1 MTGKVL
7 WVTSGSALMTVWFIT
22 SGFCDLAVGARVS
35 TRKVRGVR
43 PLLAIALVLALAGP
57 ASAARTPLPATVLV
71 TVFVGENATRTMPQ
85 ALWRKL
91 ASEYV
96 GARSVTAEDGPALA
110 DDARCRSAHALYAV
124 LATFERATRLPGL
137 AQDTDRAYAVAR
149 FTVRN
154 CVTGAVLPT
163 KTVRLESDPLSEAD
177 RGDFEPNAERT
188 WERSVRAM
196 LARNPLAF
204 TPATGPAGTGPPA
217 GAVARIIRIE
227 GAVVFL
233 DGGKFTVNQVLRVF
247 ADKDA
252 RPRAEPIELVVLDVS
267 GKYAQCSVI
276 GNLTPRVGDYV
287 EPAPK

>member
-1 MTGKVL
+1 
-7 WVTSGSALMTVWFIT
+7 
-22 SGFCDLAVGARVS
+22 
-35 TRKVRGVR
+35 VR
-43 PLLAIALVLALAGP
+43 PLLAAVLVLALATPVAP
-57 ASAARTPLPATVLV
+57 AAAAQRPSLPATVLV

-96 GARSVTAEDGPALA
+96 SARTVTAEDGPALA
-110 DDARCRSAHALYAV
+110 DDARCKSAHALYAV

-149 FTVRN
+149 FTVKN
-154 CVTGAVLPT
+154 CITGAVLPT

-188 WERSVRAM
+188 WERSVRAT

-204 TPATGPAGTGPPA
+204 GLTAGGGGSTAVAAPGSSPGPAGAGSAASTRFSAPA
-217 GAVARIIRIE
+217 GAIARITRVE
-227 GAVVFL
+227 GSVVFI
-233 DGGKFTVNQVLRVF
+233 DGGKFVVNQVLHVF
-247 ADKDA
+247 ADKNA
-252 RPRAEPIELVVLDVS
+252 NPYATPIELIVLDVS

-276 GNLTPRVGDYV
+276 GNVSPQRGDYV
-287 EPAPK
+287 EPAAR